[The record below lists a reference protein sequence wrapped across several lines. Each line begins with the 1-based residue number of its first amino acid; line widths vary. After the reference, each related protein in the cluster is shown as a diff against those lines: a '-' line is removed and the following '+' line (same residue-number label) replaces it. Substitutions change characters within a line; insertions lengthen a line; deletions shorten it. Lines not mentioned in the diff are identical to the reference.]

1 MPLSWIY
8 GGVMWVRNKLFDLHI
23 LPETEYEVPV
33 VGIANLAVGGTGKTP
48 HTEYVV
54 GRLCGSFNIAVLSR
68 GYKRKTRG
76 FILANSKSTPDL
88 IGDEPW
94 QIYNKFGMRAKVAVC
109 ESRRKGIS
117 ELLKIFPDLDLIVLD
132 DSFQHRWVKPRISIL
147 LMEYGRPAYKDR
159 LLPLGRLRE
168 SHHEINRADKV
179 IITKCP
185 DSLSPIDFRIVIKEL
200 DLMKFQKLYFSRYHY
215 GTLKP
220 VFRDEAR
227 FSVNLSSFTQRDSL
241 FLLTGIAHPHY
252 FVRHYKQYPCVKKV
266 EHFPDHHDFSRRDIQ
281 RITDKFNSI
290 KGERKIIVT
299 TEKDA
304 VRLVHNPYFPDSL
317 KPYTFYQPIEVEFL
331 SGTYEQDN
339 DLICDLISELHLR
352 DGAEEPGYEDNR
364 DRDAAEWSG
373 RDSRHYVAS
382 GETDYVQNSSY
393 DSDYAQHTHSAS
405 YDTGE
410 SGGKIAEDPGDSSG
424 YGAEKSISDEMPG
437 RRNYPNGGI
446 GGVSFDSYANKSNS
460 EDHGEDYD

>member
-1 MPLSWIY
+1 M
-8 GGVMWVRNKLFDLHI
+8 
-23 LPETEYEVPV
+23 
-33 VGIANLAVGGTGKTP
+33 
-48 HTEYVV
+48 
-54 GRLCGSFNIAVLSR
+54 
-68 GYKRKTRG
+68 
-76 FILANSKSTPDL
+76 
-88 IGDEPW
+88 
-94 QIYNKFGMRAKVAVC
+94 
-109 ESRRKGIS
+109 
-117 ELLKIFPDLDLIVLD
+117 
-132 DSFQHRWVKPRISIL
+132 
-147 LMEYGRPAYKDR
+147 
-159 LLPLGRLRE
+159 
-168 SHHEINRADKV
+168 
-179 IITKCP
+179 
-185 DSLSPIDFRIVIKEL
+185 
-200 DLMKFQKLYFSRYHY
+200 
-215 GTLKP
+215 
-220 VFRDEAR
+220 
-227 FSVNLSSFTQRDSL
+227 
-241 FLLTGIAHPHY
+241 
-252 FVRHYKQYPCVKKV
+252 
-266 EHFPDHHDFSRRDIQ
+266 
-281 RITDKFNSI
+281 
-290 KGERKIIVT
+290 
-299 TEKDA
+299 
-304 VRLVHNPYFPDSL
+304 
-317 KPYTFYQPIEVEFL
+317 EFL